1 MPTPVPAWG
10 RDLVLA
16 PALLVLPALVLRRLA
31 LARAEDRLWLLT
43 LAAGAAAFPLARLG
57 AIVSDLSGWGVLH
70 WATAA
75 LVLAGPATL
84 LVGLVLA
91 VRQRMSGVRV
101 NVVSG
106 RSQRR
111 QHQDSRVEGFLPA
124 RPVTVRLE
132 NVEGPGTVEI
142 VQQPEQANGFTAR
155 VRITNSEPSRA
166 EFRFTLRW

>member
-1 MPTPVPAWG
+1 MKPSAAFLSG
-10 RDLVLA
+10 
-16 PALLVLPALVLRRLA
+16 ALLCLGTAFASLPSS
-31 LARAEDRLWLLT
+31 AEE
-43 LAAGAAAFPLARLG
+43 AAAP
-57 AIVSDLSGWGVLH
+57 
-70 WATAA
+70 
-75 LVLAGPATL
+75 VLAGTAQL
-84 LVGLVLA
+84 GNNLNWRGDVDRVIEVSL
-91 VRQRMSGVRV
+91 RHRSVRV

-124 RPVTVRLE
+124 RPVLVRLE

-142 VQQPEQANGFTAR
+142 VQQPEQANDYTAR